1 MQNRLNSI
9 KLTESL
15 LPVERQQR
23 ILCLIKEGAT
33 IKITY
38 LSKFLDMYEMTI
50 RRVLDFL
57 DEKGVVGRTSG
68 GGLFRQEW
76 IDNEFNCQN
85 SVPKHPQLKRHI
97 AQPAA
102 ALINPHD
109 IVFLGKGRT
118 TASVLRY
125 ADPAI
130 PFKTD
135 RKIASDLYR
144 DLKFMGV
151 LADIHNY

>member
-1 MQNRLNSI
+1 
-9 KLTESL
+9 
-15 LPVERQQR
+15 
-23 ILCLIKEGAT
+23 
-33 IKITY
+33 
-38 LSKFLDMYEMTI
+38 MYEMTI
-50 RRVLDFL
+50 HRVLDFL
-57 DEKGVVGRTSG
+57 DGKGVVDRTFGSG
-68 GGLFRQEW
+68 VFRQKW
-76 IDNEFNCQN
+76 IDKEFKYKD
-85 SVPKHPQLKRHI
+85 SVQKHPQLKRHI
-97 AQPAA
+97 TQTA

-125 ADPAI
+125 ADPTI

-135 RKIASDLYR
+135 RKIASDLYK

>member
-1 MQNRLNSI
+1 
-9 KLTESL
+9 
-15 LPVERQQR
+15 
-23 ILCLIKEGAT
+23 
-33 IKITY
+33 
-38 LSKFLDMYEMTI
+38 MTI

-57 DEKGVVGRTSG
+57 DEKDVVDRTFG
-68 GGLFRQEW
+68 GMVFR
-76 IDNEFNCQN
+76 
-85 SVPKHPQLKRHI
+85 

-109 IVFLGKGRT
+109 IVFPGKKRT

-125 ADPAI
+125 ADPTI

-144 DLKFMGV
+144 DLKFIGV
-151 LADIHNY
+151 LADIHNC

>member
-1 MQNRLNSI
+1 
-9 KLTESL
+9 
-15 LPVERQQR
+15 
-23 ILCLIKEGAT
+23 
-33 IKITY
+33 
-38 LSKFLDMYEMTI
+38 MTI
-50 RRVLDFL
+50 CRVLDFL
-57 DEKGVVGRTSG
+57 DEKGVVDRPFG
-68 GGLFRQEW
+68 GVVFRQEW
-76 IDNEFNCQN
+76 IDKEFNCQD
-85 SVPKHPQLKRHI
+85 SVLKHPQLKRHI

-109 IVFLGKGRT
+109 IVFPGKGRT

-125 ADPAI
+125 ADPTI

-144 DLKFMGV
+144 DLKFIGV

>member
-1 MQNRLNSI
+1 MSDYN
-9 KLTESL
+9 
-15 LPVERQQR
+15 VF
-23 ILCLIKEGAT
+23 CDFIKESAT

-50 RRVLDFL
+50 RRALDFI
-57 DEKGVVGRTSG
+57 DKKGVVDRTSG
-68 GGLFRQEW
+68 GGVFRQKW
-76 IDNEFNCQN
+76 IDKEFNYQD
-85 SVPKHPQLKRHI
+85 SVLKHPQLKRHI
-97 AQPAA
+97 TQPA

-125 ADPAI
+125 ADPTI

-135 RKIASDLYR
+135 RKIASDLYK

-151 LADIHNY
+151 LADIYNY

>member
-1 MQNRLNSI
+1 
-9 KLTESL
+9 
-15 LPVERQQR
+15 
-23 ILCLIKEGAT
+23 
-33 IKITY
+33 
-38 LSKFLDMYEMTI
+38 MYEMTI
-50 RRVLDFL
+50 RRSLDFL
-57 DEKGVVGRTSG
+57 DEKGVVDRTFG
-68 GGLFRQEW
+68 GGVFRQKW
-76 IDNEFNCQN
+76 IEKEFKDQD
-85 SVPKHPQLKRHI
+85 SVLKHPQLKRHI
-97 AQPAA
+97 TQTAA

-125 ADPAI
+125 ADPTR

-135 RKIASDLYR
+135 RKIASDSYR

>member
-1 MQNRLNSI
+1 
-9 KLTESL
+9 
-15 LPVERQQR
+15 
-23 ILCLIKEGAT
+23 
-33 IKITY
+33 
-38 LSKFLDMYEMTI
+38 MYEMTI
-50 RRVLDFL
+50 RRALDFL
-57 DEKGVVGRTSG
+57 DEKGVVDRTFG
-68 GGLFRQEW
+68 GGVFRQKW
-76 IDNEFNCQN
+76 IDKELNYQD

-102 ALINPHD
+102 VLINPHD

-135 RKIASDLYR
+135 RKIASDLYK

>member
-9 KLTESL
+9 KLTDSL

-57 DEKGVVGRTSG
+57 DEKGVVNRTFG
-68 GGLFRQEW
+68 GGVFRQKW
-76 IDNEFNCQN
+76 IDKEFNYQD

-125 ADPAI
+125 ADPTI

>member
-1 MQNRLNSI
+1 
-9 KLTESL
+9 
-15 LPVERQQR
+15 
-23 ILCLIKEGAT
+23 
-33 IKITY
+33 
-38 LSKFLDMYEMTI
+38 MTI
-50 RRVLDFL
+50 RRDLDAFE
-57 DEKGVVGRTSG
+57 EKGVVDRTSS
-68 GGLFRQEW
+68 GGLFRQKW
-76 IDNEFNCQN
+76 IDKEFNYQD
-85 SVPKHPQLKRHI
+85 SVLKHPQLKRHI

-125 ADPAI
+125 ADPTI

-135 RKIASDLYR
+135 RKIDSDLYK